1 MDASI
6 SKTIAVTIL
15 TLVLSVGN
23 GSLNKT
29 VKPTLCSGGS
39 GHERGLKSYQT
50 LCSYGRIVKTTGRK
64 PFDYQ
69 IDKPSFAFARIENNR
84 VKKIQV

>member
-1 MDASI
+1 MVASI
-6 SKTIAVTIL
+6 SKTITITIL

-29 VKPTLCSGGS
+29 VKPTLCGGGS

-50 LCSYGRIVKTTGRK
+50 LCSRKTTTRK

-69 IDKPSFAFARIENNR
+69 IDKPSFAFARIEKNR
-84 VKKIQV
+84 VEEIQV